1 MGNFERL
8 NKRVIDKLKET
19 ETEVR
24 KILPLP
30 KADLRQMMGL
40 KDGLN
45 SKLCLVNKDGSLNIM
60 FRQLSWANPFVL
72 DNAVILDWICIAWLL
87 IMSFLSSWLLFGLVY
102 YIMEFFNGTT
112 CDEGPSEGCSHF
124 PAENFKLEEI
134 EVKRC
139 VKGVYDFSS
148 ALQFSLETMTT
159 IGYGSRAVNSGMMRC
174 YVVIFTVII
183 QSMTG
188 LILVGLLTGVLI
200 AKFKHSAPNQ
210 KIVSF
215 SPEATIVKRKG
226 KLQLV
231 VEVNSQRKI
240 YGASV
245 EGILV
250 CEEITKEG
258 EHLKRCLKPVPFG
271 MENSNDINESFVHIM
286 WPICVCHEINKTS
299 PLYKFSPDNTEF
311 GDFEL
316 IVLLKGTTATGGKVL
331 VRTSYIKSEII
342 WGGKFNMDNL
352 LHQRPPAFVVVV
364 DENGLHQ
371 IDKDPT
377 FSNMSAY
384 QIDQEKQNVDC

>member
-1 MGNFERL
+1 MGVFDKI
-8 NKRVIDKLKET
+8 NKNVRDKLKET
-19 ETEVR
+19 QTEVR
-24 KILPLP
+24 RMLPIP
-30 KADLRQMMGL
+30 NPDLRQMMGL

-72 DNAVILDWICIAWLL
+72 DNAVILDWICIIWLL
-87 IMSFLSSWLLFGLVY
+87 IFTFLGSWLTFGFVY
-102 YIMEFFNGTT
+102 YIMEYFNGTT
-112 CDEGPSEGCSHF
+112 CEHEPARGCN
-124 PAENFKLEEI
+124 NFDKDTNETEI
-134 EVKRC
+134 EKHRC
-139 VKGVYDFSS
+139 VKGVFDYSS

-159 IGYGSRAVNSGMMRC
+159 IGYGSRAVNSGLMRC

-188 LILVGLLTGVLI
+188 LILAGLLTGVLI
-200 AKFKHSAPNQ
+200 AKFKHSAPNS

-250 CEEITKEG
+250 CEEFTKEG
-258 EHLKRCLKPVPFG
+258 EHLKRCLKPVHFG
-271 MENSNDINESFVHIM
+271 MENSNDINETFVHIM
-286 WPICVCHEINKTS
+286 WPICVCHEINASS
-299 PLYKFSPDNTEF
+299 PLYKFSPDNKGF

-316 IVLLKGTTATGGKVL
+316 IVLLKGTTATGGSVL
-331 VRTSYIKSEII
+331 VRTSYIKSEIV
-342 WGGKFNMDNL
+342 WGGKFNMDNV

-371 IDKDPT
+371 IDKDQS

-384 QIDQEKQNVDC
+384 QIDQENQKVDC